1 MYEHC
6 SLLSHIL
13 SPTASSVTTFMLSK
27 AGDNEAGVVRMAVF
41 GLLSLQIF
49 VPRQFA
55 RVCHSVN
62 MEWGVKEN
70 HVAVTALHYCG
81 KSYSQIFELLKPLKI
96 SLMFIHWSIKH
107 SEELWRIEDWAQS
120 GCLKSMRA

>member
-70 HVAVTALHYCG
+70 HVVRNGSSSRT
-81 KSYSQIFELLKPLKI
+81 QF
-96 SLMFIHWSIKH
+96 
-107 SEELWRIEDWAQS
+107 
-120 GCLKSMRA
+120 CLKGQGNSGVAAGEPPGLRQCLRLAFWECRP